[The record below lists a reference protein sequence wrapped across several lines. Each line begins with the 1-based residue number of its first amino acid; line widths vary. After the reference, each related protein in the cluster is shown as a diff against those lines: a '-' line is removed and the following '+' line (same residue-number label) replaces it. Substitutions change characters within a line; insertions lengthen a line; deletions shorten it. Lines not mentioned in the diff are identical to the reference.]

1 MNSNETVDSTV
12 DGQHP
17 DAPYLPV
24 SSSRRL
30 GRWLLL
36 IGTPVLLG
44 ALFLI
49 HPDGSGGLDGLLPVS
64 ESWLFLHVAMLP
76 LLGLLGVSF
85 YVLLAGYSGTTA
97 LVGRVGVAV
106 YMTFYIAF
114 EAILGVAAG
123 LVTHEAQMLPA
134 EQQEGVAAAVDTF
147 TVPSM
152 ALGMLGSL
160 GALTAVVAAGLLLR
174 RSGAPLIPVVLLGG
188 APFATVFH
196 AGTPLDAIGMGL
208 FLVGVAWLE
217 LGWRR
222 SDDRHSAQAT

>member
-1 MNSNETVDSTV
+1 MNPNETVDSTA
-12 DGQHP
+12 DAQHP
-17 DAPYLPV
+17 TV
-24 SSSRRL
+24 SSPRRL

-36 IGTPVLLG
+36 MGTPVLLG

-64 ESWLFLHVAMLP
+64 ETWLFLHVAMLP
-76 LLGLLGVSF
+76 LLGLLGASF
-85 YVLLAGYSGTTA
+85 SVLLAGYSGTTA

-123 LVTHEAQMLPA
+123 LVTHEAQTLPA
-134 EQQEGVAAAVDTF
+134 EQQAGVAAAVDTL

-160 GALTAVVAAGLLLR
+160 GALTAVGAAGVLLR
-174 RSGAPLIPVVLLGG
+174 RSGAPLVPVVLLGG
-188 APFATVFH
+188 APFAAVFH
-196 AGTPLDAIGMGL
+196 AGTPLDAVGMGL
-208 FLVGVAWLE
+208 FLAGVAWLE